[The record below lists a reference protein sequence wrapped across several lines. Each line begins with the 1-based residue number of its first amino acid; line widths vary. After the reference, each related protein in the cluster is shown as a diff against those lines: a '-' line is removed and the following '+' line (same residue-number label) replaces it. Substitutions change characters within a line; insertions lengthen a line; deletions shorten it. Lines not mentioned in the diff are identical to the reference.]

1 MKNKLAISTLS
12 LAFAAASFAADL
24 TVNGSALSTDGWD
37 WTDSAN
43 WTPTV
48 SNVQGSNLLIA
59 GALDAANSSVIGS
72 EFNANNVVIDLNP
85 TNKFTITNNVGTASF
100 ENLTIENGTVDF
112 KTGSKK
118 LSVNGT
124 MTVRSLGNVK
134 FTTGT
139 DANRA
144 YIRKLVVE
152 NDRNKGLMSFEGQTN
167 IGVIEMKAASGA
179 DGAAVQ
185 FYTHYEWFGGLSD
198 GGVKANHKF
207 ITTWAG
213 SVNFENTD
221 SYSWSGEMALSRLKF
236 NFDGSGEQRLDIT
249 KYSASK
255 WESGDGVNSKYVGK
269 IGMIISISNG
279 RFIVNE
285 TSQQHCSLTMSG
297 GLFKTEGDISFID
310 GNFSG
315 GGISVGNDSGTIF
328 LETATKN
335 SANQIVLDFAEL
347 TQVGDY
353 DIISITDIEGSTG
366 FEWSR
371 NDFVVK
377 NLKEGLL
384 ASLGWKDGT
393 FTASITSAVPEP
405 ATVAA
410 ILGVFALAFAAYRR
424 RR

>member
-43 WTPTV
+43 WTPSGSTV
-48 SNVQGSNLLIA
+48 AGSNLLIS

-118 LSVNGT
+118 LSINGT
-124 MTVRSLGNVK
+124 MTVRSLGNVY
-134 FTTGT
+134 FTTGM
-139 DANRA
+139 DDNRA
-144 YIRKLVVE
+144 EIRKLVVE
-152 NDRNKGLMSFEGQTN
+152 NDRNKGLLSIEGQTK

-179 DGAAVQ
+179 DGAAVM

-207 ITTWAG
+207 ITTWSG
-213 SVNFENTD
+213 TINFENTAA
-221 SYSWSGEMALSRLKF
+221 YSWSGEMTLGRLQF
-236 NFDGSGEQRLDIT
+236 NFSGNGEQRLDIT
-249 KYSASK
+249 KYSANK
-255 WESGDGVNSKYVGK
+255 WEASDNVNAKYIGK
-269 IGMIISISNG
+269 SGMIISVSNG

-285 TSQQHCSLTMSG
+285 SSQQHCYLAVKG

-353 DIISITDIEGSTG
+353 DIISITDIDGSTG

-371 NDFVVK
+371 NDFIIK

-384 ASLGWKDGT
+384 AKLGWKDGT